1 MRCWPDLDRRM
12 CAVNNCKFEIDFCN
26 CGCVSVKLHDQSNST
41 NTAYLHHWP
50 ANVVITIQW
59 LHFNYFGQLSW
70 QPAAFTYFITKE
82 FLKTINNNFSLWST
96 SWITASKRWIFL
108 LEVHIIVF
116 SMAEIKI
123 SCHLLMA
130 VSERVRTFY
139 SKV

>member
-1 MRCWPDLDRRM
+1 MRWIGCVRWTI
-12 CAVNNCKFEIDFCN
+12 VSFEIDFCN

-41 NTAYLHHWP
+41 NTAYLHPQP
-50 ANVVITIQW
+50 ASLVITIQW
-59 LHFNYFGQLSW
+59 L
-70 QPAAFTYFITKE
+70 FTLITLDSSAGSHPHLHIFITKE
-82 FLKTINNNFSLWST
+82 FLKTINNNLSLWLA